1 MSPSPHSSM
10 LHPRT
15 AVIGAGAMGKR
26 HIQVVRDLGL
36 ELVGVCDQRPES
48 LNTAAQEFNLTS
60 AQQFSDA
67 ADMLKSVQPE
77 LVVVATT
84 TPSHAAFTLAAL
96 ESSAKYILCEKPMAA
111 SLAECDRMIAACEQ
125 HGAKLA
131 INHQMRFLDT
141 YQAIKE
147 LVYGEA
153 FGGLTSITIVGGN
166 FGMAMVATHQF
177 ELLRFMTDEYAA
189 EVSAWFSPE
198 IVANPRGAEFEDR
211 AGSVRAVTSSGK
223 RLYIDAG
230 SDQGHGMNFIFAAR
244 YGQIIFDPFAG
255 VLTATSRKA
264 EHRALPTTRYGMPS
278 DHTERRFEPINAVT
292 PTRRVL
298 EALRSDGD
306 YPTGED
312 GRAAL
317 MTLVAAYVSAEQGGI
332 PVAVDRNTLPIDHVF
347 PWA

>member
-1 MSPSPHSSM
+1 M
-10 LHPRT
+10 PRPRA

-36 ELVGVCDQRPES
+36 ELVGVCDQRAES
-48 LNTAAQEFNLTS
+48 LATAAQEFNLTP

-67 ADMLKSVQPE
+67 AEMLKTLQPE
-77 LVVVATT
+77 LVVIATT
-84 TPSHAAFTLAAL
+84 TPSHAPFTITAA
-96 ESSAKYILCEKPMAA
+96 EAGAKYILCEKPMAA
-111 SLAECDRMIAACEQ
+111 SLAQCDQMLAACEQ
-125 HGAKLA
+125 HGTKLA
-131 INHQMRFLDT
+131 INHQVRFLET
-141 YQAIKE
+141 YQVIKE
-147 LVYGEA
+147 LLYSEA
-153 FGGLTSITIVGGN
+153 FGGMTSITIVGGN

-177 ELLRFMTDEYAA
+177 ELLRFMADEYPA

-211 AGSVRAVTSSGK
+211 AGSVRVVTPSGK

-230 SDQGHGMNFIFAAR
+230 SDQGHGMSFIFAAR
-244 YGQIIFDPFAG
+244 YGQIVFDPFAG

-278 DHTERRFEPINAVT
+278 EQIERRFEPVNAVT

-298 EALRSDGD
+298 EALLSNGD
-306 YPTGED
+306 YPNGED
-312 GRAAL
+312 GRTAL
-317 MTLVAAYVSAEQGGI
+317 MTLVAAYISAEAGGVPTLI
-332 PVAVDRNTLPIDHVF
+332 DRNTLPIDRLF